1 MKDRGRCFGVEV
13 VAGPPG
19 QQQLI
24 GGITRINLREIPC
37 ASDNIRVGFART
49 GTSFK
54 HDEGLYIHRAV
65 GQQGALRLRVI
76 RGDPYTVLQVTK
88 PAVVQ
93 VHAEFVTR
101 APATL
106 RHVKEHKSPASIPFP
121 FPLRY
126 RVAPTQGV
134 QAARLRQPVQ
144 TGTGTCRLTFE
155 QLLPFQSL
163 QLPEKAVSVRPT
175 LKRFCQ
181 VPEGGSRNH
190 FASPEQ
196 HPQ

>member
-1 MKDRGRCFGVEV
+1 M
-13 VAGPPG
+13 VAWPPG
-19 QQQLI
+19 QQLLI

-65 GQQGALRLRVI
+65 GQQGAVRLRVI

-88 PAVVQ
+88 PTVVQ

-126 RVAPTQGV
+126 RVAPAQGV
-134 QAARLRQPVQ
+134 QAAGTV
-144 TGTGTCRLTFE
+144 TGHG
-155 QLLPFQSL
+155 
-163 QLPEKAVSVRPT
+163 
-175 LKRFCQ
+175 
-181 VPEGGSRNH
+181 
-190 FASPEQ
+190 
-196 HPQ
+196 